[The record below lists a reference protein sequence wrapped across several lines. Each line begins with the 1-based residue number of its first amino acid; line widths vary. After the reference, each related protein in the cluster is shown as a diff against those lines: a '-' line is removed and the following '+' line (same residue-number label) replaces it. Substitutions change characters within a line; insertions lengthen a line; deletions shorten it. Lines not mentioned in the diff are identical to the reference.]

1 MRKRWFI
8 VLFFGI
14 VLAVVFVRK
23 GEKAPITEEVV
34 AKASVAPPRAT
45 TGSKSELSASSRDG
59 KPMDLKAARTDDWLD
74 DEQRG
79 YLLTSLVEWSERNHK
94 DAIAYLDTIPEQAR
108 TEATREL
115 AAALMAEKPNE
126 SWKLLAKL
134 PRHPLTDQMMQQWVM
149 EFTAKSPQQA
159 VDWALSQNDAAERTQ
174 LLSAVLC
181 AHASQEPAKAES
193 LAREHLPVGPEQ
205 NKLFVEITQ
214 RWVQLDPLPAA
225 EFVKT
230 LSGSTAAD
238 AVRAFVPLWPTE
250 EIPKL
255 KIWYASLP
263 DGESKEAA
271 LEAMP
276 ALAE

>member
-1 MRKRWFI
+1 MRKRWLI
-8 VLFFGI
+8 VLFLGI

-23 GEKAPITEEVV
+23 SEKASILEDDV
-34 AKASVAPPRAT
+34 AKRSVTPPRAT
-45 TGSKSELSASSRDG
+45 TGSKSETSASSRDG
-59 KPMDLKAARTDDWLD
+59 KPMDLKAARAEDWLD

-108 TEATREL
+108 TEVTREL
-115 AAALMAEKPNE
+115 AAALMEEKPDDA
-126 SWKLLAKL
+126 WKLLAKL
-134 PRHPLTDQMMQQWVM
+134 PPGPLTDQMLQQWAM

-159 VDWALSQNDAAERTQ
+159 IVWALSQDDAAERSQ

-181 AHASQEPAKAES
+181 AHASQEPAKAAS

-214 RWVQLDPLPAA
+214 RWVQLDPLAAA

-238 AVRAFVPLWPTE
+238 AVRALVLLWPTDE
-250 EIPKL
+250 MPKL
-255 KIWYASLP
+255 KIWYATLP
-263 DGESKEAA
+263 DGEPKEAA

-276 ALAE
+276 SLAE